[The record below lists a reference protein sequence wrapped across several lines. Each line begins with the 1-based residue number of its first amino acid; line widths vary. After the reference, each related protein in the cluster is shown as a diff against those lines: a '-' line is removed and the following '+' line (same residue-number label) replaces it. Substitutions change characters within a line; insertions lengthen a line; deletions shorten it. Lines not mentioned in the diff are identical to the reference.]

1 MNKVLILDDRIE
13 RKRNHMS
20 NNAILE
26 LTNCVNQGFL
36 TMITGEGIEKDKSFH
51 YCSDYSLLA
60 FHKSWLD
67 SNMLLSDIVRYA
79 RKNEKILV
87 IFSGGISQTLLLN
100 DYKDLRVNSAI
111 FYSDSL
117 PIFIEK
123 YAKNDV
129 EQPLLELLYSKAWL
143 IPIYMQYRQLVW
155 RGVTEESEEY
165 MNFELNYG
173 MYLEQFKTPTS
184 IEIMN
189 KLEKSIN
196 NEMIKLNAL

>member
-1 MNKVLILDDRIE
+1 MDERIE
-13 RKRNHMS
+13 RKKTHMS
-20 NNAILE
+20 DSAIKQLSF
-26 LTNCVNQGFL
+26 CVSNGWL
-36 TMITGEGIEKDKSFH
+36 NTITGEGVEKDMSFQ

-67 SNMLLSDIVRYA
+67 SNRLLSEIERYA
-79 RKNEKILV
+79 KENRKLLI
-87 IFSGGISQTLLLN
+87 IFSGGISQILLLN
-100 DYKDLRVNSAI
+100 DYKYLRVNSAD
-111 FYSDSL
+111 FYTGRL
-117 PIFIEK
+117 PDFIEK
-123 YAKNDV
+123 YVKSKV
-129 EQPLLELLYSKAWL
+129 EQPLLELLYGKAWR

-173 MYLEQFKTPTS
+173 MYLEQFKAPTS